1 MRNWGNVDSHEAR
14 INYRRA
20 LSIILVLVGV
30 LLLGFFQ
37 TRNAG
42 AQTFLPTATPSANS
56 PAATATLP
64 PFDASRLARPIVP
77 SQPSQADQGSLI
89 YWGVCM
95 ACHGDRGQGLT
106 NEWRGAAFGPDAN
119 CWKSRCHGK
128 DHPPEGFEI
137 PKDKF
142 IPALT
147 APGSL
152 ARFLTAQDMH
162 DFILANMPWWN
173 PGSLTSDKAWQVTA
187 YILKVKGV
195 LPANIVLS
203 EQNASE
209 IFVRE
214 MAPPPDDHIAEIV
227 LAATLLLSSLGLAL
241 QFAWPRLQPASN
253 PDPAAG
259 APTISRPKRPNFFAH
274 LHPPTIPAA
283 QARWRYTLGAGG
295 IAVFLCLV
303 LVVTGLLEMFYYMPS
318 PDQAANSIQ
327 TITFL
332 VPFGSFVRNLHY
344 WAAQALVVV
353 AVIHLLRVIF
363 TGAFSSPRRFN
374 YLLGLGLLIII
385 LFFDFTGYVLRWDE
399 GIRWALVA
407 GTNLIKSIPALG
419 ESLFL
424 FVVGG
429 STIGPAAL
437 VRFYTWHIYA
447 LGIIGAVILIWH
459 LFRVRRDGGIAAP
472 PNRLPLKTDRI
483 DRSELLRREVLA
495 MLIAGV
501 VLVLLSAFLRAP
513 IALPIR
519 DNVIQLT
526 DARAPWFFLWVQQ
539 LLKLGN
545 PFLLGV
551 VVPLLVVLIL
561 VLIPYVFP
569 QLNETERGRWF
580 PRKGRAAQILVTA
593 IFLTLIILTILGYTS
608 VINP

>member
-1 MRNWGNVDSHEAR
+1 MRNWKKTSSNKAQ
-14 INYRRA
+14 INFRRW
-20 LSIILVLVGV
+20 LSIIFILVGV
-30 LLLGFFQ
+30 LLISLFR
-37 TRNAG
+37 TWNAR
-42 AQTFLPTATPSANS
+42 AQTFQTTATPSVSS
-56 PAATATLP
+56 PAPTPTLP
-64 PFDASRLARPIVP
+64 AFDVSRLAKPIVSSP
-77 SQPSQADQGSLI
+77 PSQAEQGSLI

-106 NEWRGAAFGPDAN
+106 DEWRGAAFGPDAN
-119 CWKSRCHGK
+119 CWQSRCHGK
-128 DHPPEGFEI
+128 DHPPDGFEI
-137 PKDKF
+137 PKETF
-142 IPALT
+142 FPAL
-147 APGSL
+147 AMPGSL

-162 DFILANMPWWN
+162 DFILAKMPWWN
-173 PGSLTSDKAWQVTA
+173 PGSLTSDKAWQLTA
-187 YILKVKGV
+187 YILKMKGV
-195 LPANIVLS
+195 LPAGLILS

-209 IFVRE
+209 IFVRQI
-214 MAPPPDDHIAEIV
+214 ALPPDDHIAEIV
-227 LAATLLLSSLGLAL
+227 LAATLILSSLGLAL
-241 QFAWPRLQPASN
+241 QFAWPRLQPASS
-253 PDPAAG
+253 PDPAA
-259 APTISRPKRPNFFAH
+259 AASPISRPKRPNFFAH

-295 IAVFLCLV
+295 LAVFLCIILV
-303 LVVTGLLEMFYYMPS
+303 ATGLLEMFYYIPS

-344 WAAQALVVV
+344 WAAQALVIV
-353 AVIHLLRVIF
+353 AVIHLLRVVF
-363 TGAFSSPRRFN
+363 TGAFAAPRRFN
-374 YLLGLGLLIII
+374 YLLGLSLLLII

-437 VRFYTWHIYA
+437 IRFYTWHIYA
-447 LGIIGAVILIWH
+447 LGILGAVFVIWH

-472 PNRLPLKTDRI
+472 PNGQPLKAGRI
-483 DRSELLRREVLA
+483 DRSELLRREIIA
-495 MLIAGV
+495 MLITSFA
-501 VLVLLSAFLRAP
+501 LVLLSAFLRAP

-545 PFLLGV
+545 PFLWGV
-551 VVPLLVVLIL
+551 IIPLLVVLIL
-561 VLIPYVFP
+561 ALIPYVFSQP
-569 QLNETERGRWF
+569 AETERGRWF
-580 PRKGRAAQILVTA
+580 PRKGRMAQILVTL
-593 IFLTLIILTILGYTS
+593 IFLTLIVLTILGYVS
-608 VINP
+608 VNI